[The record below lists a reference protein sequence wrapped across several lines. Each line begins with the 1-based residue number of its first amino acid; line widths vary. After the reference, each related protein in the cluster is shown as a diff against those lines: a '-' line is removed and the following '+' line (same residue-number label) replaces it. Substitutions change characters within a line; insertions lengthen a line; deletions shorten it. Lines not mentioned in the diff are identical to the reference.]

1 MKETSSPGAERSWHR
16 GDGWGG
22 KAAVRESGSREGAE
36 EEGAR
41 PLSGKYRCSWR
52 QAKAICFSCRGP

>member
-22 KAAVRESGSREGAE
+22 KAAVRESGSRGETE

-41 PLSGKYRCSWR
+41 P
-52 QAKAICFSCRGP
+52 P